1 MKRIVQIG
9 LWGLVLVLLAGC
21 GAKSS
26 TVELPGEGY
35 TALAEVDGTCYL
47 VENSGIIYTLD
58 WDTGKKT
65 VYYKAPADTPWV
77 ADQDMTHLYY
87 MEERTLHCID
97 IAADQDTPLC
107 TLDARPWEP
116 LSAVTDHFLVYREA
130 AGNVETVNLWCLDLE
145 TRAARLIFS
154 PERGTFDRLL
164 AARGDTIYITYY
176 KNGPTEA
183 DRYSHIS
190 AIDLSTGAETVLAD
204 VEMKA
209 YTPVPYNPLYNTFC
223 NVMTDD
229 TLYYKNSRYYIND
242 SPRDYASET
251 AVCAV
256 PLDGG
261 NETRLALTGAV
272 QSDSMCLSTDAHL
285 LGCYDPDRKAL
296 VLYRYDAATD
306 TAVEL
311 TRIKSMSS
319 MLCAV
324 TNGQRYVML
333 GGGGSDVTK
342 LVLGDLE

>member
-1 MKRIVQIG
+1 MKK
-9 LWGLVLVLLAGC
+9 LLCLLLSLLLLTGC
-21 GAKSS
+21 GSS
-26 TVELPGEGY
+26 TIRNGRGY

-65 VYYKAPADTPWV
+65 VYYKAPADTSWV

-97 IAADQDTPLC
+97 IPADQDTPLC
-107 TLDARPWEP
+107 ALQGLPLREP
-116 LSAVTDHFLVYREA
+116 FLAVTDHFLVYKQEEEQLTK
-130 AGNVETVNLWCLDLE
+130 VSLWCLDLE
-145 TRAARLIFS
+145 TRAARLILS
-154 PERGTFDRLL
+154 PEQGTFDWLL
-164 AARGDTIYITYY
+164 AARGDTIYINFY
-176 KNGPTEA
+176 KTGPTEA
-183 DRYSHIS
+183 DKHSRIS
-190 AIDLSTGAETVLAD
+190 AIDLSTGAETVLVD
-204 VEMKA
+204 VEMRS
-209 YTPVPYNPLYNTFC
+209 YTPLPYNPLYDTFC

-229 TLYYKNSRYYIND
+229 TLYYKNSRYYVND

-256 PLDGG
+256 SLDGG
-261 NETRLALTGAV
+261 TETRLALTGAV
-272 QSDSMCLSTDAHL
+272 QSDSMCLSTDARL
-285 LGCYDPDRKAL
+285 LGCYDSDRKAL